1 MTAPAVLG
9 YLDTNLFVHALY
21 PDDPHYPRCRA
32 LIAALADGTA
42 TGWLDVVVVYELT
55 FILARRRRFPERAAI
70 ERYLRG
76 ILAAPGVQ
84 VDNRPTLLA
93 ALGRWATRGVGF
105 ADAWLLARAQAT
117 GRPVCSV
124 NERDFGGVPNAFRV

>member
-1 MTAPAVLG
+1 MSVPATLG

-21 PDDPHYPRCRA
+21 PNDPHYPRCRA
-32 LIAALADGTA
+32 LLAALADGTA

-55 FILARRRRFPERAAI
+55 FILARRRRFPNRQAI

-84 VDNRPTLLA
+84 VDDHATLVATLS
-93 ALGRWATRGVGF
+93 RWATRGVGF
-105 ADAWLLARAQAT
+105 ADAWLLARARAT
-117 GRPVCSV
+117 GRPICSV
-124 NERDFGGVPNAFRV
+124 NDRDFDGVLNTFRA

>member
-1 MTAPAVLG
+1 VSAPAPLG

-21 PDDPHYPRCRA
+21 PNDPHYPRCRA
-32 LIAALADGTA
+32 LLAGLAAGTA

-55 FILARRRRFPERAAI
+55 FILARRRRFPDRPAI

-84 VDNRPTLLA
+84 ADDRATVLA
-93 ALGRWATRGVGF
+93 ALSRWATHGVSF
-105 ADAWLLARAQAT
+105 ADAWLLTRAQAT
-117 GRPVCSV
+117 GQPICSV
-124 NERDFGGVPNAFRV
+124 NDRDFGVPNTFLA

>member
-1 MTAPAVLG
+1 MSVPATLG

-21 PDDPHYPRCRA
+21 PNDPHYPRCRA
-32 LIAALADGTA
+32 LLAALADVTA

-55 FILARRRRFPERAAI
+55 FILARRRRFPDRQAI

-84 VDNRPTLLA
+84 VDDRATLLA
-93 ALGRWATRGVGF
+93 ALGRW
-105 ADAWLLARAQAT
+105 RAP
-117 GRPVCSV
+117 GRP
-124 NERDFGGVPNAFRV
+124 GGRSARSTTATSPASSTPSTPETVAPEKQRS